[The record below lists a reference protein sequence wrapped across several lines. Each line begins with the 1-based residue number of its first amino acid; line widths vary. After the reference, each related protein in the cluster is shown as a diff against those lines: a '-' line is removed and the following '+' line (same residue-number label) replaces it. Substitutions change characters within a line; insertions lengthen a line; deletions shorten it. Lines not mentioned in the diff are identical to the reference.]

1 MPKTAT
7 LTPRSLA
14 AAAEMI
20 GALPASLG
28 KGAPVMA
35 LALLAAT
42 FARAQVPLDQ
52 SLDQRS
58 AARLD
63 RMEKAMRE
71 LRAIVF
77 QGRETGQPVVVQ
89 PADSAGQI
97 GGLTDRLN
105 DLDRNMARIN
115 GQIEII
121 RHDLDQARQDAS
133 DLRTENEQLHGQF
146 DQLNAKIAA
155 LSAPPPPPAAE
166 AAGAL
171 PPANPADA
179 FAAARQRLLGG
190 DSAGA
195 EAGFRDYLAR
205 FADMPQAAEAN
216 YQLGR
221 LLLQRQDWG
230 EAANADIGALRGWPK
245 ARWAPE
251 AMLDLSRALIG
262 LNKPADACQTLGE
275 MTRRYPTAASSQ
287 KAAAASLRAKAQC
300 G

>member
-1 MPKTAT
+1 MF
-7 LTPRSLA
+7 
-14 AAAEMI
+14 
-20 GALPASLG
+20 
-28 KGAPVMA
+28 V
-35 LALLAAT
+35 LALLAAPHG
-42 FARAQVPLDQ
+42 RAQVPLDQ
-52 SLDQRS
+52 SLDPRS

-89 PADSAGQI
+89 PAEAAGQMNA
-97 GGLTDRLN
+97 LTDRLN
-105 DLDRNMARIN
+105 DVDRDLARIN

-133 DLRTENEQLHGQF
+133 DLRTENEQLRAQL
-146 DQLNAKIAA
+146 DQLNAKVAA
-155 LSAPPPPPAAE
+155 ITTPPAA
-166 AAGAL
+166 APTD
-171 PPANPADA
+171 PPAPPAPTDPADA
-179 FAAARQRLLGG
+179 FAAARQRLLAG

-195 EAGFRDYLAR
+195 EAAYRDFLAR
-205 FADMPQAAEAN
+205 FPDAAQAPEAS
-216 YQLGR
+216 YQFGR
-221 LLLQRQDWG
+221 LLLERQAWG
-230 EAANADIGALRGWPK
+230 DAANAEIGALRGWPK

-262 LNKPADACQTLGE
+262 LGKAADACQTLGE
-275 MTRRYPTAASSQ
+275 MKRRYPMAATSQ